1 MGLFVQFGL
10 QNRTIRTK
18 KDAKNA
24 HGAVGV
30 VEVASSSLVTQTI
43 KGVHKTLELWRLLF
57 FRVKVLACSH
67 SDTPSAVTDGVLRL

>member
-30 VEVASSSLVTQTI
+30 VEAASSSLVTQTN
-43 KGVHKTLELWRLLF
+43 KAAVMAALF
-57 FRVKVLACSH
+57 FTGGFL
-67 SDTPSAVTDGVLRL
+67 